1 MPTGYTDK
9 IKDGISF
16 PEFALN
22 CARAF
27 GACVT
32 LRDDPQEP
40 IPEVFEAT
48 NWHLERIKEAEAEL
62 KCFESIGPQEALRA
76 MNEEVSKQIEYHRDG
91 IEKDRKLKESYEA
104 MLAKVNDW
112 VPPTQDHYGMKEFM
126 QQQIRDSINFD
137 CMGTYHEE
145 AILRLEAMT
154 VDKWIEDKIESA
166 KWTIVYNTE
175 QHEKEVVRTNDRTEW
190 IRDLRKNLETLS

>member
-32 LRDDPQEP
+32 LRDEPDEP
-40 IPEVFEAT
+40 IPEVFEPT

-62 KCFESIGPQEALRA
+62 KRLEAMSYIEALGA
-76 MNEEVSKQIEYHRDG
+76 MKKEVSEQLQYHREG

-104 MLAKVNDW
+104 MLAQVNDW
-112 VPPTQDHYGMKEFM
+112 LPPTKDHYWLKEFM
-126 QQQIRDSINFD
+126 QQQIRDSIEFD
-137 CMGTYHEE
+137 CNGTYHEDAILLLE
-145 AILRLEAMT
+145 AIT
-154 VDKWIEDKIESA
+154 VDKWLEEKIESA
-166 KWTIVYNTE
+166 KRQIIYNTE
-175 QHEKEVVRTNDRTEW
+175 QQDKEVVRTDSRTEW
-190 IRDLRKNLETLS
+190 IRDLRKSLASNP